1 MDFLTGLGVTG
12 IIFLLFVVF
21 GFFAMVAK
29 FYRKVEQGQALVRN
43 GIGGT
48 KVSFSGSIVIPILHM
63 AELMDISVN
72 RVIIDRQGGEGLIC
86 KDNMRAD
93 IKVVFFVRV
102 NKTEE
107 DVLKV
112 AQSVGCRRASDPKA
126 LQELFEAK
134 FSEALKTVGKH
145 FDFSDLYTSRDQFKE
160 EILKVI
166 GTDLNGYVMDDAA
179 IDFLEQTPIT
189 KLDPDN
195 IMDSEGIKRITQLT
209 SDQKILANQIDRER
223 EKTMTRQDVE
233 AKDAILE
240 LERQR
245 AEAENRQKREV
256 AAIQA
261 REDAE
266 TKKIQEEERLKGERA
281 RITADE
287 EINVADENKER
298 QIIVARKNK
307 ERTEAVES
315 ERLEKDRMLEATER
329 ERIVELSR
337 IEKDKAV
344 EMEKKNISEVIRERV
359 RVEKTVVEEQE
370 RMKDTQAFAGAER
383 EKKVALIQAEKS
395 AEEALVLDVKAAEA
409 SRQVAE
415 LRAAEDMLTSLN
427 AAEAEKKSAEFRAEQ
442 TAIEAE
448 AYYTRAQKESAAQK
462 LLAEAAAAE
471 KAAEGLAEVQVMEA
485 RAVAIEKEGSAK
497 ARVESLHFRAEAEG
511 IEGKANAMKL
521 LDAAGR
527 EHEEFKIRLEK
538 STTVELAEIEIRKE
552 VARYQAD
559 VMAQALKSAK
569 IDIIG
574 GETVFFDK
582 VVSAVMAGKTVD
594 RFIDSSKNLSDV
606 KETFFNADPEF
617 FKSQLRR
624 FVNQFGLNTEDIRN
638 LSVSA
643 LLSKMLGMAKNP
655 EDKGMLYELLA
666 IAEKTGMMKKMAVR
680 KESPEE

>member
-1 MDFLTGLGVTG
+1 MNFLTGIGVTG
-12 IIFLLFVVF
+12 IVFLIFVLF

-63 AELMDISVN
+63 AEVMDISVE

-86 KDNMRAD
+86 KDNIRAD

-112 AQSVGCRRASDPKA
+112 AQSVGCKRASDPKS
-126 LQELFEAK
+126 LQELFDAK

-145 FDFSDLYTSRDQFKE
+145 FNFSDLYTSRDQFKE

-166 GTDLNGYVMDDAA
+166 GTDLNGFVMDDAA
-179 IDFLEQTPIT
+179 IDFLEQTPIS

-195 IMDSEGIKRITQLT
+195 IMDSEGIKRITELT

-223 EKTMTRQDVE
+223 EKTITRQNVE
-233 AKDAILE
+233 ARDAVLE
-240 LERQR
+240 LERQL
-245 AEAENRQKREV
+245 ADAENRQRREV
-256 AAIQA
+256 ESIKA
-261 REDAE
+261 REEAD
-266 TKKIQEEERLKGERA
+266 TKKIQEEERLKAERA
-281 RITADE
+281 RITTEE
-287 EINVADENKER
+287 EIHVADENKQR

-307 ERTEAVES
+307 ERTEAIET

-329 ERIVELSR
+329 ERIVELTR

-344 EMEKKNISEVIRERV
+344 EIEKKNIQEVIRDRV

-370 RMKDTQAFAGAER
+370 RIKDTQAFATAER
-383 EKKVALIQAEKS
+383 EKKVAITQAEKS
-395 AEEALVLDVKAAEA
+395 AEEALVIDVKAAQA

-415 LRAAEDMLTSLN
+415 LKADEDMIKTLKS
-427 AAEAEKKSAEFRAEQ
+427 AEAEKKAADFRAEQ
-442 TAIEAE
+442 IAVEAE
-448 AYYTRAQKESAAQK
+448 AYQNKAQKESSAK
-462 LLAEAAAAE
+462 KMLAEAATAE
-471 KAAEGLAEVQVMEA
+471 KAAPGLADVQVLEA
-485 RAVAIEKEGSAK
+485 RAVAIEKEGTAK
-497 ARVESLHFRAEAEG
+497 AKVESLHYQAEAKG

-521 LDAAGR
+521 LDAVGR
-527 EHEEFKIRLEK
+527 DHEEFKLELEK
-538 STTVELAEIEIRKE
+538 AKVVELAEMEIRKE
-552 VARYQAD
+552 VAKYQAE
-559 VMAQALKSAK
+559 VLAQALKSAK
-569 IDIIG
+569 IDILG
-574 GETVFFDK
+574 GESVFFDK
-582 VVSAVMAGKTVD
+582 VVNAVIAGKTVD
-594 RFIDSSKNLSDV
+594 RFVSSSKTLSDV
-606 KETFFNADPEF
+606 KETFFNSDPEF

-624 FVNQFGLNTEDIRN
+624 FVNQFGLNAEDVKN

-643 LLSKMLGMAKNP
+643 LLGKMVGMAQKP

-666 IAEKTGMMKKMAVR
+666 IAERTGITKKTSVP
-680 KESPEE
+680 KEGL

>member
-1 MDFLTGLGVTG
+1 MDFLTGIGVTG

-48 KVSFSGSIVIPILHM
+48 KVSFSGSIVVPILHM
-63 AELMDISVN
+63 AEVMDISVE

-86 KDNMRAD
+86 KDNIRAD

-112 AQSVGCRRASDPKA
+112 AQSVGCKRASDPKS
-126 LQELFEAK
+126 LQELFDAK

-145 FDFSDLYTSRDQFKE
+145 FNFSDLYTSRDQFKE

-166 GTDLNGYVMDDAA
+166 GTDLNGFVMDDAA

-195 IMDSEGIKRITQLT
+195 IMDSEGIKRITELT

-223 EKTMTRQDVE
+223 EKTITRQNVE
-233 AKDAILE
+233 ARDAVLE
-240 LERQR
+240 LERQL
-245 AEAENRQKREV
+245 ADAENRQKREV
-256 AAIQA
+256 QSIKA
-261 REDAE
+261 REEAD
-266 TKKIQEEERLKGERA
+266 TKKIQEEERLKAERA
-281 RITADE
+281 RITTEE
-287 EINVADENKER
+287 EIHVAEENKQR

-307 ERTEAVES
+307 ERTEAIET

-329 ERIVELSR
+329 ERIVELTR

-344 EMEKKNISEVIRERV
+344 EIEKKNIQEVIRDRV

-370 RMKDTQAFAGAER
+370 RIKDTQAFATAER
-383 EKKVALIQAEKS
+383 EKKVAITQAEKS
-395 AEEALVLDVKAAEA
+395 AEEALVIDVKAAQA

-415 LRAAEDMLTSLN
+415 LKADEDMIKTLK
-427 AAEAEKKSAEFRAEQ
+427 AAEAAKKAADFRAEQ
-442 TAIEAE
+442 IAVEAE
-448 AYYTRAQKESAAQK
+448 AYQNKAQKESAAK
-462 LLAEAAAAE
+462 KMLAEAATAE
-471 KAAEGLAEVQVMEA
+471 KAAPGLADVQVLEA
-485 RAVAIEKEGSAK
+485 RAVAIEKEGTAK
-497 ARVESLHFRAEAEG
+497 AKVESLHYQAEAKG

-521 LDAAGR
+521 LDAVGR
-527 EHEEFKIRLEK
+527 EHEEFKLELEK
-538 STTVELAEIEIRKE
+538 AKVVELAEMEIRKE
-552 VARYQAD
+552 VAKYQAE
-559 VMAQALKSAK
+559 VLAQALKSAK
-569 IDIIG
+569 IDILG
-574 GETVFFDK
+574 GESVFFDK
-582 VVSAVMAGKTVD
+582 VVNAVIAGKTVD
-594 RFIDSSKNLSDV
+594 RFVSSSKTLSDV
-606 KETFFNADPEF
+606 KETFFNSDPEF
-617 FKSQLRR
+617 FKSQIRR
-624 FVNQFGLNTEDIRN
+624 FVTQFGLNAEDVKN

-643 LLSKMLGMAKNP
+643 LLGKMVGMAQKP

-666 IAEKTGMMKKMAVR
+666 IAERTGITKKSTVQ
-680 KESPEE
+680 KEGDK